1 MVVLKEISLE
11 VECVCPKQTNVHC
24 TRLVQKTHTNAL
36 EKMPYNIILP
46 IVIDLRNN
54 LVLIQKI
61 KKPSSNIKET
71 VLC

>member
-11 VECVCPKQTNVHC
+11 VECVWGLCALHKTSP
-24 TRLVQKTHTNAL
+24 KTHTNAL
-36 EKMPYNIILP
+36 EKMPYSIILP

>member
-11 VECVCPKQTNVHC
+11 VECVWGPNVRC

-36 EKMPYNIILP
+36 EKMPYSIILP

>member
-11 VECVCPKQTNVHC
+11 VECVWGPNVRC

-36 EKMPYNIILP
+36 GKMPYNIILP

-61 KKPSSNIKET
+61 RKPSSNIKET

>member
-11 VECVCPKQTNVHC
+11 VECVWGPNVHC

-36 EKMPYNIILP
+36 EKMPYSIILP